1 MRTEKLFLQ
10 NFPAAV
16 FFRKR
21 DFAGKMEILLKM
33 SINIPNGHAN
43 EQYARPNANA
53 ASVNA
58 TNAQPAAS
66 PQPARIFSRAGAY
79 ISDVGFAE

>member
-1 MRTEKLFLQ
+1 MQ
-10 NFPAAV
+10 NFPIAV
-16 FFRKR
+16 FFRRR
-21 DFAGKMEILLKM
+21 DFAGYTEILLKI
-33 SINIPNGHAN
+33 SIKIPNGHAK
-43 EQYARPNANA
+43 EQYALPNANA